1 MIVSVG
7 GCVYIKIIF
16 GQGQSSQGF
25 IVISAALESQVG
37 FNYFRV
43 NMRKLVFKTDFCL
56 SEKLLPS
63 GREIKCINSHTYSR
77 ELEDGTGM

>member
-1 MIVSVG
+1 M
-7 GCVYIKIIF
+7 YKKKI

-43 NMRKLVFKTDFCL
+43 NMRKLVFKTDLAF
-56 SEKLLPS
+56 
-63 GREIKCINSHTYSR
+63 
-77 ELEDGTGM
+77 